1 MLYKFIKYIKPTGEL
16 YRFDDF
22 IEMHNDNF
30 ILTDDGEI
38 EYIEVNGKLTNIN
51 VIGWGGYLKLND
63 SDNIYAHFM
72 TLEELKKISET
83 NDVNIYWLGD

>member
-1 MLYKFIKYIKPTGEL
+1 MYKIINENKPTGEL

-22 IEMHNDNF
+22 IEMYNDNY
-30 ILTDDGEI
+30 ILPDDGEI
-38 EYIEVNGKLTNIN
+38 EYIEVNGKLTNIY

-63 SDNIYAHFM
+63 SDNVYAYFM

-83 NDVNIYWLGD
+83 NSVNIYWLGD